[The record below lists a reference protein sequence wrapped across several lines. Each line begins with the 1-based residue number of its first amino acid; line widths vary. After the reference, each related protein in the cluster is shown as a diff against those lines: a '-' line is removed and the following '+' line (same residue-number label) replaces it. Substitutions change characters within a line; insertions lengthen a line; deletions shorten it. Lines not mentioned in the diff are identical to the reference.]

1 MRQVLAA
8 LVIVAFSGSVWP
20 AVAVTEE
27 QQANGRPSNRGGL
40 TFQSNNPSPLDDVRA
55 LERSGEGDNAE
66 ARQSWRRLLDG
77 EREAADQSVATRRDS
92 LLNGLLIGAAA
103 GAALGLIPDYFDDCE
118 ECHDSLYASIAV
130 GAGIGLLVD
139 AFAPEPTDQAPTDR
153 ARSGGCRRSARRSQH
168 SNGDPMEIGPA
179 ERGERH
185 GSRSNRALSE
195 ALPAPGNQSIDFD
208 R

>member
-1 MRQVLAA
+1 MRLVLAA

-27 QQANGRPSNRGGL
+27 QVNYG
-40 TFQSNNPSPLDDVRA
+40 VRA

-130 GAGIGLLVD
+130 GAGIGLRVD
-139 AFAPEPTDQAPTDR
+139 ALRTNQRTRHPQ
-153 ARSGGCRRSARRSQH
+153 
-168 SNGDPMEIGPA
+168 IGRVPVDVA
-179 ERGERH
+179 VRPRGV
-185 GSRSNRALSE
+185 
-195 ALPAPGNQSIDFD
+195 SI
-208 R
+208 RTAIRWK

>member
-1 MRQVLAA
+1 MRLALAA

-40 TFQSNNPSPLDDVRA
+40 TFQSNNPSPPDDVRA
-55 LERSGEGDNAE
+55 PARSAEGDHAE

-139 AFAPEPTDQAPTDR
+139 ALRTNQRTRHPQ
-153 ARSGGCRRSARRSQH
+153 
-168 SNGDPMEIGPA
+168 IGRVPVDVA
-179 ERGERH
+179 VRPRGV
-185 GSRSNRALSE
+185 
-195 ALPAPGNQSIDFD
+195 SI
-208 R
+208 RTAIRWK